1 MDLLPNEALT
11 NFIFPNEATLYWSLM
26 IVIYPYITGL
36 VAGAFVVSSL
46 HHVFKMEAF
55 APISRFALVV
65 SFCFGL
71 FAGLPLQ
78 LHLGHPERAFNI
90 FFTPHFTAAMSIFG
104 YIYST
109 YMVLLIIEIWLVYR
123 EFFVRKANETGGL
136 IWRILTLGVTTC
148 TPESRRVDHK
158 LLTFLAGLGI
168 PIAFGLHGYV
178 GFIFGSMKAIAWWA
192 TPLQPIIFLVSAVAS
207 GIAALFLMY
216 AFLACRRGDSIDY
229 PLVKKL
235 MTCLWIVFLVD
246 YAIEVLEVGYAY
258 FEHGHHWTVIGPL
271 LNGPLRESYA
281 VWQMGWLSL
290 VPIVL
295 IGLVVLVNLPNW
307 LMMLFSLIGSLGV
320 VTQVLFMRYN
330 VVIGGQLISKSD
342 RGFTEFKWHWGGIEG
357 TGMTL
362 IVMLLP
368 FITYYVLT
376 RLGIPIFGEEAEEET
391 TNTSAPPL
399 QELSGSNPHLINLPP
414 LAP

>member
-1 MDLLPNEALT
+1 MDLPNEAIT
-11 NFIFPNEATLYWSLM
+11 NFIFPNETTLYWSLM

-36 VAGAFVVSSL
+36 VAGAFVVSSM
-46 HHVFKMEAF
+46 HHVFKVEAF
-55 APISRFALVV
+55 AKISRFALVV

-109 YMVLLIIEIWLVYR
+109 YMLLLAVEIWLVYR
-123 EFFVRKANETGGL
+123 EFFVQKANETGGL
-136 IWRILTLGVTTC
+136 IWRLLTLGVTTY
-148 TPESRRVDHK
+148 TPASKKIDHK

-178 GFIFGSMKAIAWWA
+178 GFIFGSMKAVAWWA

-216 AFLACRRGDSIDY
+216 AFIAWRRGDKLDFVMI
-229 PLVKKL
+229 KKL
-235 MTCLWIVFLVD
+235 MVCLWIVFLVD
-246 YAIEVLEVGYAY
+246 YAIELLEVGYAR
-258 FEHGHHWTVIGPL
+258 FEHGHHWTVIEPLLTGPL
-271 LNGPLRESYA
+271 AESYL

-295 IGLVVLVNLPNW
+295 IGCVV
-307 LMMLFSLIGSLGV
+307 LFSLRNWATLLFSIAGSMGIVL
-320 VTQVLFMRYN
+320 QVLFMRYN

-342 RGFTEFKWHWGGIEG
+342 RGFADFHWHWEGIEG
-357 TGMTL
+357 TGATCVVL
-362 IVMLLP
+362 LLP

-376 RLGIPIFGEEAEEET
+376 KLGLPVFESDDPEASEPAT
-391 TNTSAPPL
+391 TV
-399 QELSGSNPHLINLPP
+399 
-414 LAP
+414 

>member
-1 MDLLPNEALT
+1 MDLPNEALT
-11 NFIFPNEATLYWSLM
+11 NFIFPNESTLYWSLM

-36 VAGAFVVSSL
+36 VAGAFVVSSM
-46 HHVFKMEAF
+46 HHVFKVEIF

-109 YMVLLIIEIWLVYR
+109 YMLLLAIEIWLVYR
-123 EFFVRKANETGGL
+123 EFFIRKAVETNGL
-136 IWRILTLGVTTC
+136 IWRVLTLGITTC
-148 TPESRRVDHK
+148 TPESRRIDHK

-178 GFIFGSMKAIAWWA
+178 GFIFGSMKAVAWWA
-192 TPLQPIIFLVSAVAS
+192 TPLQPIIFLVSAIAS
-207 GIAALFLMY
+207 GIAALYLMY
-216 AFLACRRGDSIDY
+216 VVIAWIRGETIEL

-246 YAIEVLEVGYAY
+246 YAIELLEVGYAY

-271 LNGPLRESYA
+271 LNGPLRESYQ

-290 VPIVL
+290 GPILLLGCVAL
-295 IGLVVLVNLPNW
+295 LNLRPWAVRLLSLSASLMVV
-307 LMMLFSLIGSLGV
+307 F
-320 VTQVLFMRYN
+320 QVLFMRYN

-342 RGFTEFKWHWGGIEG
+342 RGFTEFHWHWGGIEG

-362 IVMLLP
+362 LVLILP
-368 FITYYVLT
+368 FVAYYTLT
-376 RLGIPIFGEEAEEET
+376 RIGLPIFEEKKNET
-391 TNTSAPPL
+391 AD
-399 QELSGSNPHLINLPP
+399 
-414 LAP
+414 A